1 MQNDIKTIIEADH
14 YVRQSE
20 IDRRHTDNVFDAH
33 LRRQM
38 AQDMAPE
45 LIVSDALGI
54 AGPFSSEI
62 EGIDD
67 VVAQGHDA
75 LQNSSKTN
83 GLKNSLLSKEAY
95 EDPTIVESPLFQLAL
110 NPSLLATVSRYL
122 GYVPILTTANYW
134 YNPNQKITDGRQEKY
149 PTSQYHLDWAD
160 NRILKVFVHCTDITP
175 KNGPLNLIDATAS
188 RQIRTSVDYR
198 FPRQRNTSDDPKT
211 TNGIYVSDSFVQS
224 NAAPEIVPQSLVGD
238 AGTVF
243 LADTSRCFH
252 YGGRNIETGNPRL
265 LGVLQYLRPGALKL
279 ARKHDDIAPFQ
290 HLARAS
296 MSPLE
301 RLVLGTNAE

>member
-1 MQNDIKTIIEADH
+1 MNQDITTIIESDH
-14 YVRQSE
+14 DVRQSE
-20 IDRRHTDNVFDAH
+20 VDRRHADNVFDAH

-45 LIVSDALGI
+45 LIVPETLGI

-62 EGIDD
+62 EGIAD

-75 LQNSSKTN
+75 LKNSSETN
-83 GLKNSLLSKEAY
+83 GLKNRLIPNKAY
-95 EDPTIVESPLFQLAL
+95 ADPGIVESPLFQLAL
-110 NPSLLATVSRYL
+110 NPILLASVSRYL
-122 GYVPILTTANYW
+122 GFVPILATADYW
-134 YNPNQKITDGRQEKY
+134 YNPNSKTTDGKQQGY
-149 PTSQYHLDWAD
+149 PTSLYHLDWAD
-160 NRILKVFVHCTDITP
+160 NRILKVFVHCSDITQ

-188 RQIRTSVDYR
+188 QQILTSIDYR
-198 FPRQRNTSDDPKT
+198 FPRRRNTSDDPKT

-224 NAAPEIVPQSLVGD
+224 NAAPEIETHSLVGES
-238 AGTVF
+238 GTVF

-279 ARKHDDIAPFQ
+279 ARKHDDIAPFH

-301 RLVLGTNAE
+301 RLVLGTSAE